1 MITKSW
7 GFYQKIFVINMAILG
22 ILLLVTSFFAH
33 GLFRGYMLEA
43 KYLDLYHQ
51 AETIANLFPESVF
64 LSNSPEENAQE
75 IVIIL
80 SERTGTR
87 LTLLAKDGRV
97 LADSH
102 HDPAKM
108 ENHMNRKEVSSALH
122 GFYGESR
129 KFSATLGHEFL
140 YVAVPIKKNDGQIVG
155 AVRSSVPFQGMDEV
169 FSKFNRV
176 LLYFA
181 LCVMLLF
188 GLLFYFLSSRM
199 AKNLREMSI
208 LAEEIA
214 DGNFSRELQISSR
227 DEIGS
232 LARAFNRMT
241 DKLKIQIDQIGTE
254 RAKLVAVL
262 SGINDCVIAVDRECR
277 IIVYNPAASRIFTQL
292 VDKSINKPFLDSIRD
307 NSLYECIVDVIK
319 SGSYYHKEISLF
331 HSSTYSL
338 TVAPIQSEDGIVIGA
353 VASMRDISE
362 AKALETI
369 KSQFVANVSHELKT
383 PLTSI
388 KGFVETLQDEVKES
402 EPIQRHFLQ
411 IIAEE
416 TENLTAMVNDLLN
429 LSEIE
434 SGKITLRY
442 ASVDLRQLAS
452 HCGVLLKNSFDKHC
466 ISFLNLIPEDF
477 IKIEADSYRLQQML
491 VNLLDNAAKYAP
503 NGNVEIQAHEV
514 DKSFVELVVA
524 DNGKGIPKV
533 DQARLFERFY
543 RVDKDRARQT
553 GGTGLGLAIVKHIAT
568 AHGGS
573 VQIESSEGKGTKVIV
588 RLPIKQGKNSP

>member
-1 MITKSW
+1 MIKKSQ
-7 GFYQKIFVINMAILG
+7 GFYQRIFLVNMAILG
-22 ILLLVTSFFAH
+22 MLLLLTSFVAQ

-64 LSNSPEENAQE
+64 LSNSVDENAQQI
-75 IVIIL
+75 IVIL

-102 HDPAKM
+102 HDPSRM

-122 GFYGESR
+122 GFYGESK
-129 KFSATLGHEFL
+129 KFSATLGQEFL
-140 YVAVPIKKNDGQIVG
+140 YVAVPIIKKDGQIVG

-176 LLYFA
+176 LIYFA
-181 LCVMLLF
+181 LGVMLMF
-188 GLLFYFLSSRM
+188 GLLFYFLSSKM
-199 AKNLREMSI
+199 AKNLKEMSA

-214 DGNFSRELQISSR
+214 DGNFSRELQINSR

-232 LARAFNRMT
+232 LAKAFNRMT
-241 DKLKIQIDQIGTE
+241 DKLKTHIDQIGTE

-262 SGINDCVIAVDRECR
+262 NGISDCVVAVDRECR
-277 IIVYNPAASRIFTQL
+277 IIVYNPAAVSIFTQL
-292 VDKSINKPFLDSIRD
+292 ADRSLNKPFLDSIRD
-307 NSLYECIVDVIK
+307 NFLYECIMQVINT
-319 SGSYYHKEISLF
+319 GLYYHNEINLLQGN
-331 HSSTYSL
+331 TYSL
-338 TVAPIQSEDGIVIGA
+338 TVAPILNDEGKVVGA

-411 IIAEE
+411 IIADE

-434 SGKITLRY
+434 SGKITLRF
-442 ASVDLRQLAS
+442 ASVNLRQLVG

-477 IKIEADSYRLQQML
+477 IKIEADSYRLQQMI

-503 NGNVEIQAHEV
+503 NGNVEIRALRV
-514 DKSFVELVVA
+514 DELSIELVVA
-524 DNGKGIPKV
+524 DNGKGIPKA
-533 DQARLFERFY
+533 DQPRLFERFY

-568 AHGGS
+568 AHGGN

-588 RLPIKQGKNSP
+588 RLPISQEKDSP